1 MDLNKLGYLLVISEE
16 KSFSKAAKKLF
27 ISQPS
32 LSQYVSNLETEL
44 GIKIFDRNKY
54 PITLTSSGEV
64 FIKNIKEMLNLKGKM
79 LREINN
85 YSIKNL
91 NSLKI
96 GISPFRSPYILPLI
110 LPEIKK
116 FYPNIKLII
125 IEKTAKELEKLLEK
139 EEIDIALM
147 SLPLTKKNLNFI
159 KFYTE
164 ETFLIT
170 PKNDYYSTLSVKN
183 EISLKNLKTESFI
196 LPSKGIKIREKINS
210 LFYNN
215 HFFPQIYLEIETQE
229 TILSL
234 IKIGLGI
241 GFTSNMSLIHK
252 DWKND
257 FYIFSLKEE
266 NIIRDFAIVY
276 KKNRLLNEVENTLV
290 EILLKIFKSEEF
302 S

>member
-32 LSQYVSNLETEL
+32 LSQYVSNLEAEL

-54 PITLTSSGEV
+54 PITLTSSGKI

-79 LREINN
+79 LRDINN
-85 YSIKNL
+85 HSTKKVD
-91 NSLKI
+91 SLKL